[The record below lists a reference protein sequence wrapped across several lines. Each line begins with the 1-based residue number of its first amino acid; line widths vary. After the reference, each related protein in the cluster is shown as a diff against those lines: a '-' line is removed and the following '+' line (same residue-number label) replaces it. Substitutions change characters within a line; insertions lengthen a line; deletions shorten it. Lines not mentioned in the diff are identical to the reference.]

1 MTTRQRKPA
10 DPRHAEFKALLVG
23 YWTAEGNETVPDL
36 PWGAGDAGALAA
48 LLRANPRLTAVGFQ
62 RLLQHRL
69 DSEDHAPGE
78 PVRIWIGSLTRYA
91 HGPLNKFKQPKER
104 RNDVR
109 NRADERNQQAAGATA
124 AALRRIQGMAGG
136 PDF

>member
-1 MTTRQRKPA
+1 VTTRQRKPA
-10 DPRHAEFKALLVG
+10 DPRHAEFKALLSQ
-23 YWTAEGNETVPDL
+23 YWTAECRDAELDL

-48 LLRANPRLTAVGFQ
+48 FLRANPRLSQAGFL

-91 HGPLNKFKQPKER
+91 QGPLNRFKQPKER
-104 RNDVR
+104 RNDDAR
-109 NRADERNQQAAGATA
+109 NRADERNQHAADATA
-124 AALRRIQGMAGG
+124 AAKRRLRGLAG
-136 PDF
+136 